1 VALGGAGGRECVFG
15 RALVA
20 GRGRG
25 EADVVEAI
33 TGREV
38 VDDRVVVD
46 VVAVLVV
53 VL

>member
-1 VALGGAGGRECVFG
+1 LGGAGGRECVRG

-20 GRGRG
+20 GRGCG
-25 EADVVEAI
+25 DAAVVEAI

-46 VVAVLVV
+46 VVAALVV
-53 VL
+53 VVL